1 MRLNVGVL
9 SAAVVVLTC
18 APFSIAGPLFPCP
31 TAVNSVHGNAIAI
44 ARKTIEWHAGIGKL
58 LSVQFTVMMKTDF
71 VNESQ
76 KTSAPVTYWGDWPWA
91 VVLDMNNQADRIFY
105 SCAVPLVT
113 DDAQFLILL
122 ATGPVL
128 DSALR
133 VYHKGDYSTERIQDG
148 TVKGV
153 LVRDIKLE
161 ELWPATKIDSS
172 RIWTDHTP
180 EWFAGGSFDFAP
192 EIPFRPPDLQLIH
205 KTRWG
210 NTVRIN
216 LRDGK
221 VLKGTQPSDSVPEEF
236 FFQVFPQGVP
246 INNRIDGVDDDGQ
259 NNAAFKI

>member
-9 SAAVVVLTC
+9 SAAVVLSY

-31 TAVNSVHGNAIAI
+31 TAVNSVNGNAIAI
-44 ARKTIEWHAGIGKL
+44 AHNTTEWHTGSGKL
-58 LSVQFTVMMKTDF
+58 LSVQFTVMTKMNF
-71 VNESQ
+71 VNDSQ
-76 KTSAPVTYWGDWPWA
+76 KISAPVIYWGDWPWV
-91 VVLDMNNQADRIFY
+91 VVLDMNNQADGSFS
-105 SCAVPLVT
+105 SCVVPLVT

-122 ATGPVL
+122 ATGPAFNSV
-128 DSALR
+128 LR
-133 VYHKGDYSTERIQDG
+133 VYRKGDSSDRMQDG

-161 ELWPATKIDSS
+161 ELWPATKIDPS

-192 EIPFRPPDLQLIH
+192 GNLQLIH

-210 NTVRIN
+210 STVRIN

-221 VLKGTQPSDSVPEEF
+221 ALKE
-236 FFQVFPQGVP
+236 
-246 INNRIDGVDDDGQ
+246 
-259 NNAAFKI
+259 